1 MQIDSIEIFHVALP
15 LCRPLAT
22 PNGPSD
28 TLQTVLVRIDSG
40 EAAGWGE
47 ASPGGAPVAGPEWA
61 GGVFGCLRDWLAPA
75 VVGRSVDS
83 GKSLQELLAGFRGN
97 QFAKA
102 ALDTAWWDLQARL
115 AGKPLH
121 EMLGGQREAVEV
133 GVGFDQMDS
142 IDEFFAA
149 IAAAFEA
156 GYARVELK
164 MRPGWD
170 INMLNAVRHEFPAQD
185 IHADVEGALRLD
197 QMDILHRL
205 DDFMLTMVEQP
216 LSADDLVGHA
226 MVQETIRTPICLDES
241 ITTPQQAEM
250 AIELKSGQ
258 YVNVKP
264 GRVGGLTHALEI
276 HDACRDGSIPCWVGA
291 MPQSAIAARAGIAL
305 ATKENFRYPADFFP
319 TGEPLQQDLAEPP
332 LPVRDGAEGPLRVPL
347 WSEPG
352 IGVEPDGK
360 LLEEFSLAR
369 AKV

>member
-1 MQIDSIEIFHVALP
+1 MQIDSIEMFHVALP
-15 LCRPLAT
+15 LCRPMAT
-22 PNGPSD
+22 PKGPCD
-28 TLQTVLVRIDSG
+28 KLQTVLVRIDSG

-47 ASPGGAPVAGPEWA
+47 ASPGNGPVAGAEWA

-83 GKSLQELLAGFRGN
+83 GGSLQELLAGFRGN

-102 ALDTAWWDLQARL
+102 ALDTAWWDLLARL
-115 AGKPLH
+115 ADKPLY
-121 EMLGGQREAVEV
+121 EMLGGKREAVEV
-133 GVGFDQMDS
+133 GVGFDQMET

-185 IHADVEGALRLD
+185 IHADIEGALRLD

-216 LSADDLVGHA
+216 LAADDLVGHA

-241 ITTPQQAEM
+241 ITTPEQAEM

-264 GRVGGLTHALEI
+264 GRVGGLTRAIEI
-276 HDACRDGSIPCWVGA
+276 HDACHGAGIPCWVGA
-291 MPQSAIAARAGIAL
+291 MPQSAIGTRAGMAL
-305 ATKENFRYPADFFP
+305 ATKENFAYPADFFP
-319 TGEPLQQDLAEPP
+319 AGESVEQDLADSPIPE
-332 LPVRDGAEGPLRVPL
+332 REGGEGKLRVQV

-352 IGVEPDGK
+352 IGVEPDAK

>member
-1 MQIDSIEIFHVALP
+1 MRIDSIEMFHVALP
-15 LCRPLAT
+15 LARPLST
-22 PNGPSD
+22 PAGPCD
-28 TLQTVLVRIDSG
+28 KLQTVLVRIDSG
-40 EAAGWGE
+40 EAVGWGE
-47 ASPGGAPVAGPEWA
+47 ASPGSAPVAGEEWA

-75 VVGRSVDS
+75 VVGRAVDS
-83 GKSLQELLAGFRGN
+83 GAALQELLDGFRGN
-97 QFAKA
+97 RFAKA

-121 EMLGGQREAVEV
+121 EMLAGQREAVEV
-133 GVGFDQMDS
+133 GVGFDQMES
-142 IDEFFAA
+142 IDEFFRV

-156 GYARVELK
+156 GYKRVELK

-170 INMLNAVRHEFPAQD
+170 INMLNAVRHEFPAED
-185 IHADVEGALRLD
+185 IHADVEGALRLQ

-216 LSADDLVGHA
+216 LAADDLVGHA

-241 ITTPQQAEM
+241 ITTLEQAEM
-250 AIELKSGQ
+250 AIELKSAQ

-264 GRVGGLTHALEI
+264 GRVGGLTPAIQI
-276 HDACRDGSIPCWVGA
+276 HDACRDANIPCWVGA
-291 MPQSAIAARAGIAL
+291 MPQSAIGARAGIAL

-319 TGEPLQQDLAEPP
+319 PGETIEQDLAEP
-332 LPVRDGAEGPLRVPL
+332 LAPVRDGAEGTLRVPL

-352 IGVEPDGK
+352 IGVEPDAK
-360 LLEEFSLAR
+360 LLEQFSLAR